1 MACSPIISAS
11 AASARSAWRV
21 SSARLGATVLV
32 AALVLAGL
40 LLPEQPELQE
50 QWCLRYSSPEACQVW

>member
-1 MACSPIISAS
+1 MACSSIISAS
-11 AASARSAWRV
+11 VASARPAWRV
-21 SSARLGATVLV
+21 SGRMGATVLV

-50 QWCLRYSSPEACQVW
+50 QWCLRHSNPEACQVW

>member
-1 MACSPIISAS
+1 M
-11 AASARSAWRV
+11 

>member
-1 MACSPIISAS
+1 VTCFSIITSPTAS
-11 AASARSAWRV
+11 VRSAWRG
-21 SSARLGATVLV
+21 SARFGATVLV

-50 QWCLRYSSPEACQVW
+50 QWCLRYSSPEACRVW